1 MPAPTARGHE
11 LRRTRVGASEV
22 GALMG
27 VHPYTTPTLVWARLV
42 GAEKPKPE
50 TAAMAAGNFMEEPV
64 AHMWA
69 AQTGRK
75 VVRCAR
81 TYAHDQVP
89 LCATP
94 DYYVPHHEL
103 LEVKVSGD
111 YDLWSSLPDY
121 VYWQAQAQMALTGR
135 VTCHVAAF
143 VGGALR
149 TYVVPADPAEQ
160 RRMLHA
166 VDAFVREHVAS
177 RQAPAGA
184 SGELVLKVAAPEGTV
199 AATDREEG
207 IAAALYVARDM
218 EAAASTAAKSHR
230 DALAARLAELGA
242 RQMLGRGW
250 TFGLDARG
258 ALTFRGKPGGLDND

>member
-1 MPAPTARGHE
+1 MPAPTASGHE

-27 VHPYTTPTLVWARLV
+27 FHPYQTPADVWARLV
-42 GAEKPKPE
+42 GAAKPKPE
-50 TAAMAAGNFMEEPV
+50 TAAMAAGNLMEEPV
-64 AHMWA
+64 AGMWSR
-69 AQTGRK
+69 QQGRK
-75 VVRCAR
+75 VVRCSR
-81 TYAHDQVP
+81 TYAHPEVA

-111 YDLWSSLPDY
+111 YDLWSSLPEY
-121 VYWQAQAQMALTGR
+121 VYWQAQAQLALTGR

-143 VGGALR
+143 VGGSLR
-149 TYVVPADPAEQ
+149 TYVVPAEYHDQA
-160 RRMLHA
+160 RMLVE
-166 VDAFVREHVAS
+166 VDAFVRQHVLT

-184 SGELVLKVAAPEGTV
+184 SGELVLKVAAPESTV

-207 IAAALYVARDM
+207 IAAALYVAREM
-218 EAAASTAAKSHR
+218 EANASQAVKAHR

-258 ALTFRGKPGGLDND
+258 ALTFRGKAGGYEGE

>member
-1 MPAPTARGHE
+1 MPAPTASGHE

-27 VHPYTTPTLVWARLV
+27 AHPYQTPADIWARLV
-42 GAEKPKPE
+42 GASRPKPE

-69 AQTGRK
+69 REHGRK

-81 TYAHDQVP
+81 TYAHDQVA

-111 YDLWSSLPDY
+111 YDLWSSLPEY
-121 VYWQAQAQMALTGR
+121 VYWQSQAQMALTGR

-143 VGGALR
+143 VGGSLR
-149 TYVVPADPAEQ
+149 SFVVPADAHDQ
-160 RRMLHA
+160 ARMLHD
-166 VDAFVREHVAS
+166 VDAFVRQYVET
-177 RQAPAGA
+177 RTAPPGA
-184 SGELVLKVAAPEGTV
+184 SGELVLKVGANEGTT
-199 AATDREEG
+199 AATDQEEALAVALWLARDAETTAS
-207 IAAALYVARDM
+207 AAAKA
-218 EAAASTAAKSHR
+218 HR
-230 DALAARLAELGA
+230 EALAGRLAQTGA

-258 ALTFRGKPGGLDND
+258 ALQFRGKPGGIGND

>member
-1 MPAPTARGHE
+1 MPAPTASGHE

-27 VHPYTTPTLVWARLV
+27 FHPYQAPADVWARLV
-42 GAEKPKPE
+42 GAAKPKPE
-50 TAAMAAGNFMEEPV
+50 TAAMLAGNLMEEPV
-64 AHMWA
+64 AGMWSR
-69 AQTGRK
+69 QHGRK
-75 VVRCAR
+75 VVRCSR
-81 TYAHDQVP
+81 TYAHPEVA

-111 YDLWSSLPDY
+111 YDLWSSLPEY
-121 VYWQAQAQMALTGR
+121 VYWQAQAQLALTGR

-143 VGGALR
+143 VGGSLR
-149 TYVVPADPAEQ
+149 TYVVPAEYHDQA
-160 RRMLHA
+160 RMLVE
-166 VDAFVREHVAS
+166 VDAFVRQHVLT

-184 SGELVLKVAAPEGTV
+184 SGELVLKVAGNEGTV
-199 AATDREEG
+199 AATDQEEALAVALWLARDAETTAG
-207 IAAALYVARDM
+207 AAAKA
-218 EAAASTAAKSHR
+218 HR
-230 DALAARLAELGA
+230 DALAGKLAETGA